1 MSKKQLF
8 FAYFV
13 KIQRKVF
20 TYAKYFVIIYDVIIC
35 DLSDNFGGEPVNLI
49 NINKKNLSDFK
60 NGKAKK
66 ILDSVKP
73 FFKDLVDNHYFKFT
87 ICLSLILNMIIE
99 ISARRSLVK
108 GAVYIVTHPL
118 FFLYNS
124 VLIMLT
130 FLVALLCKKRV
141 FSMLLILSLWIAA
154 AVTNSVLIL
163 YRNSPFIA
171 ADFSVLKSALSIMNV
186 YMTGFQM
193 VMVVLAALIVI
204 SGLILLFVK
213 EKRKKTD
220 YKKLGIMLAV
230 SAVVSVL
237 PSGYIKAEKEKNTDS
252 NLTDDAYRYGFVC
265 CFLNSV
271 FNSGVDKPQVYS
283 KESIDGTLKK
293 IGSDSVPVKEPN
305 IIAIQLESFADP
317 YKIHGARYSE
327 DPVPNFRRL
336 KTENASG
343 KLNVSVY
350 GGGTA
355 NTEFE
360 VLTGMSLK
368 YFGIGEYPYESF
380 LTSNTAESI
389 CYDLKPLGYTSHAL
403 HNHTGTFYDRNEV
416 YKNLGFDTFTPSEYM
431 NGLEY
436 NMLGWEKS
444 TVFTDKII
452 KSLNS
457 TPGRDFVFTVT
468 SQCHGK
474 YPDVFSGG
482 EITVSGSESIR
493 SIKPQ
498 LEYYV
503 NQLHE
508 EDKWLGDLITTLEE
522 YPEPIMLVIY
532 GDHMPALNFSE
543 EMLKDKS
550 IYQTE
555 YVIWTNY
562 RSKTEDRELSSYNLM
577 SAALSTVGINNGY
590 FTKLHQYALK
600 NGVDCSAELK
610 SFQYDVIEGE
620 KYLYDGDAER
630 FLPTDLKLGIDEIKI
645 TSIKVRRG
653 NVLIKGENFTPSS
666 IVCIDNNQLKTEFF
680 DENTLSIRR
689 SDFKKDYKEIRI
701 AQRAANFTVLGY
713 SEPWQQP

>member
-1 MSKKQLF
+1 MRLTDIKS
-8 FAYFV
+8 FAGHIKDRLKAV
-13 KIQRKVF
+13 VGLIKPVF
-20 TYAKYFVIIYDVIIC
+20 
-35 DLSDNFGGEPVNLI
+35 N
-49 NINKKNLSDFK
+49 
-60 NGKAKK
+60 
-66 ILDSVKP
+66 
-73 FFKDLVDNHYFKFT
+73 DLVNNHYFKFT
-87 ICLSLILNMIIE
+87 ICLSLILNTIIE
-99 ISARRSLVK
+99 CSARRSVVK
-108 GAVYIVTHPL
+108 GIVYIITHPL

-124 VLIMLT
+124 ILIILT
-130 FLVALLCKKRV
+130 FAVALLCKKRI

-154 AVTNSVLIL
+154 AVTNSILLL

-171 ADFSVLKSALSIMNV
+171 ADFSVLKSALSVMNV
-186 YMTGFQM
+186 YMTVFQM
-193 VMVVLAALIVI
+193 IIVI
-204 SGLILLFVK
+204 ITALTVSGSLILLLIK
-213 EKRKKTD
+213 EKQKPTD
-220 YKKLGIMLAV
+220 YKKIGVMLIV

-237 PSGYIKAEKEKNTDS
+237 PSGYIKAEKEKSTAS

-271 FNSGVDKPQVYS
+271 FNSGVDKPQIYS
-283 KESIDGTLKK
+283 EASISAAVKK
-293 IGSDSVPVKEPN
+293 IGTDSVPDIEPN
-305 IIAIQLESFADP
+305 IVTLQLESFVDP
-317 YKIHGARYSE
+317 YKIHGARFSS

-336 KTENASG
+336 KSENSSG

-360 VLTGMSLK
+360 VLTGMNLK
-368 YFGIGEYPYESF
+368 YFGIGEYPYESV
-380 LTSNTAESI
+380 LSSNTVESV
-389 CYDLKPLGYTSHAL
+389 CYDLKELGYTSHAL

-436 NMLGWEKS
+436 NVLGWEKS
-444 TVFTDKII
+444 NIFTKEII
-452 KSLNS
+452 KSLDS

-474 YPDVFSGG
+474 YPNEFSGG
-482 EITVSGSESIR
+482 EITVAGSECIKN
-493 SIKPQ
+493 IKPQ

-508 EDKWLGDLITTLEE
+508 EDKWLGDLISVLKE
-522 YPEPIMLVIY
+522 YPEPIMLIVY

-543 EMLKDKS
+543 EMLQDKS

-555 YVIWTNY
+555 YAIWTNY
-562 RSKTEDRELSSYNLM
+562 DSKKEDKELNSYTLM
-577 SAALSTVGINNGY
+577 PAALANAGINNGY

-600 NGVDCSAELK
+600 NNIDCSAELK

-620 KYLYDGDAER
+620 RYLYSKNKNYCK
-630 FLPTDLKLGIDEIKI
+630 PTDLKLGIDEIKI
-645 TSIKVRRG
+645 TAVKEKRG

-680 DENTLSIRR
+680 DEHTLSIRK
-689 SDFKKDYKEIRI
+689 SDYKKNYREMKI
-701 AQRAANFTVLGY
+701 AQRAANFTILGY
-713 SEPWQQP
+713 SLPYTKKR